1 MKKLS
6 IKSKKRIL
14 EIISLVFFL
23 SGILI
28 LINYKIQNKKL
39 DNKEQEMIDMYF
51 KKQETDVDNVLDKG
65 GEENIDPPYIF
76 YNYVGVLEIPK
87 INLRKGFTSIDDN
100 NNDVNKNIE
109 LLKESDMPNVVGG
122 NLIIAG
128 HSGIGRI
135 AYFNNINKLSNKDI
149 INIYYNNKKYIYEV
163 VDKYEID
170 KKGIMNIRKDKNKTT
185 LTLITCSTSNEK
197 KQIVII
203 SYLKQID

>member
-1 MKKLS
+1 MKKLN

-39 DNKEQEMIDMYF
+39 DNKEQEMVDKYFEKQKIDI
-51 KKQETDVDNVLDKG
+51 DNVLDKG
-65 GEENIDPPYIF
+65 REENIDTPLIS

-87 INLRKGFTSIDDN
+87 INLRKGFTSIDDK

-109 LLKESDMPNVVGG
+109 VLKESDMPNVVGG

-128 HSGIGRI
+128 HSGTGRI
-135 AYFNNINKLSNKDI
+135 AYFNNINKLTNKDV

-163 VDKYEID
+163 VYKYEID
-170 KKGIMNIRKDKNKTT
+170 KKGIMNIKKDKNKTT

>member
-1 MKKLS
+1 MKKLN

-39 DNKEQEMIDMYF
+39 DNKEQEMVDKYFEKQKIDI
-51 KKQETDVDNVLDKG
+51 DNVLDKG
-65 GEENIDPPYIF
+65 REENIDTPLIS

-87 INLRKGFTSIDDN
+87 INLRKGFTSIDDK

-109 LLKESDMPNVVGG
+109 DLKESDMPNVVGG

-128 HSGIGRI
+128 HSGTGRI
-135 AYFNNINKLSNKDI
+135 AYFNNINKLTNKDV

-163 VDKYEID
+163 VYKYEID
-170 KKGIMNIRKDKNKTT
+170 KKGIMNIKKDKNKTT

>member
-1 MKKLS
+1 MKKLN

-39 DNKEQEMIDMYF
+39 DNKEQEMVDKYFEKQKIDI
-51 KKQETDVDNVLDKG
+51 DNVLDKG
-65 GEENIDPPYIF
+65 REENIDPPLIS

-87 INLRKGFTSIDDN
+87 INLRKGFTSIDDK

-109 LLKESDMPNVVGG
+109 VLKESDMPNVVGG

-128 HSGIGRI
+128 HSGTGRI
-135 AYFNNINKLSNKDI
+135 AYFNNINKLTNKDV

-163 VDKYEID
+163 VYKYEID

>member
-1 MKKLS
+1 MKKLN

-39 DNKEQEMIDMYF
+39 DNKEQEMVDKYFEKQKIDI
-51 KKQETDVDNVLDKG
+51 DNVLDKG
-65 GEENIDPPYIF
+65 REENIDPPLIS

-87 INLRKGFTSIDDN
+87 INLRKGFTSIDDK

-109 LLKESDMPNVVGG
+109 VLKESDMPNVVGG
-122 NLIIAG
+122 NLIVAG
-128 HSGIGRI
+128 HSGTGRI
-135 AYFNNINKLSNKDI
+135 AYFNNINKLTNKDV

-163 VDKYEID
+163 VYKYEID
-170 KKGIMNIRKDKNKTT
+170 KKGIMNIKKDKNKTT

>member
-6 IKSKKRIL
+6 IKSKNRIL
-14 EIISLVFFL
+14 EIISLLFFL

-51 KKQETDVDNVLDKG
+51 EKQKIDIDSVLDKG
-65 GEENIDPPYIF
+65 GEENIDPPLIS

-87 INLRKGFTSIDDN
+87 INLRKGFTSIDDK

-109 LLKESDMPNVVGG
+109 VLKESDMPNVVGG

-128 HSGIGRI
+128 HSGTGRI
-135 AYFNNINKLSNKDI
+135 AYFSNIYKLSNKDI

-170 KKGIMNIRKDKNKTT
+170 KKGIMNIRKDKSKTT

>member
-51 KKQETDVDNVLDKG
+51 EKQKIDIDSVLDKG
-65 GEENIDPPYIF
+65 GEENIDPPLIS

-87 INLRKGFTSIDDN
+87 INLRKGFTSIDDK

-109 LLKESDMPNVVGG
+109 VLKESDMPNVVGG

-128 HSGIGRI
+128 HSGTGRI